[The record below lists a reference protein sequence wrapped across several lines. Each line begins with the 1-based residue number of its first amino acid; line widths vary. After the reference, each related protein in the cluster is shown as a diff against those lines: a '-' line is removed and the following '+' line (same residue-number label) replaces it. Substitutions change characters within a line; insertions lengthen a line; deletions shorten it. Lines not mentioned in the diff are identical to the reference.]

1 MPWLVKRT
9 DTFLDF
15 LRGHRN
21 NTPLLHALDKK
32 IKHLRDN
39 PIAVGGEL
47 AGALHGKRSTRL
59 IRKFRLIFSINEK
72 EKTVYLEAL
81 DHRGKIY

>member
-1 MPWLVKRT
+1 MSWIIKRT
-9 DTFLDF
+9 ETFLPF
-15 LRGHRN
+15 LKPHRHN
-21 NTPLLHALDKK
+21 KQLLDALDNK
-32 IKHLRDN
+32 IKHLMEN

-59 IRKFRLIFSINEK
+59 IRKFRLIFSLDE
-72 EKTVYLEAL
+72 EEQVVYLEAI